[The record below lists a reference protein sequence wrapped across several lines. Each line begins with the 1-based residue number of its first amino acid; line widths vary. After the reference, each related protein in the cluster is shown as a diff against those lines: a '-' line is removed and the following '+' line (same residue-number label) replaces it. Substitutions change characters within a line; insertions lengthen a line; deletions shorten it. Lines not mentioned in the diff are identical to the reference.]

1 MNAHI
6 ILETS
11 NADVM
16 LFELANNINSK
27 DYDSKH
33 YTAHVGTE
41 NGIKC
46 AISTQEQDAD
56 SQKSH

>member
-11 NADVM
+11 NVDVM

-27 DYDSKH
+27 YYDSKH
-33 YTAHVGTE
+33 YTAHVGTDSV
-41 NGIKC
+41 IK
-46 AISTQEQDAD
+46 
-56 SQKSH
+56 